1 VAVAN
6 PRYRRS
12 QSTGADRWVDH
23 HSPTEVP
30 LNTILKPAIKGAK
43 RSVTKLSEKEIFH
56 EKTTR
61 YCLTSQEQDT
71 DGEVETKLYK
81 VNKETGSE
89 YRSHKVFEYQSVTKL
104 SGRRISYSD
113 HSNTGRSGF

>member
-1 VAVAN
+1 MQSSVAVAN

-23 HSPTEVP
+23 HSPSEVP
-30 LNTILKPAIKGAK
+30 LNTILKPAIKGTK
-43 RSVTKLSEKEIFH
+43 RSVTKLSEKEVFH

-81 VNKETGSE
+81 VI
-89 YRSHKVFEYQSVTKL
+89 KVDTKL
-104 SGRRISYSD
+104 GITVND
-113 HSNTGRSGF
+113 VMKAHK